1 MKRILLLEPN
11 PYHGEVLPG
20 LTKYF
25 EDIGY
30 VVDVYLQKKVYD
42 ERPFCRYMH
51 SGKLFSYNMK
61 NIHKIL
67 SEDSIR
73 KYDFLVLSSMEYGHD
88 GKIERFLDYLGFM
101 PDTKYGVLG
110 IYHTVTLINQFNDAS
125 LLNEGRLFCLSEF
138 QTQNNVFNL
147 KMLNPHYFCQ
157 DLKLFSG
164 FQDKRRFL
172 VIGNAAE
179 LHILA
184 DNVLSLD
191 EKQRDE
197 INIKYIGGGPT
208 AIINQIRLFIRNP
221 IKHVDFIGRTINF
234 LMAYLKNNSN
244 ESNVISKLGRLCFW
258 EMYTEIENT
267 DFIIVMIDSQKHQHQ
282 HYLKY
287 STSGVFQLILGFKKV
302 CLIQRDVANIFGFT
316 EKNCIMYDGENLAS
330 TLEVAVSLSENEY
343 QDKLNNLDEFEL
355 EIYQKSLE
363 NLRTSID
370 VIISQR
376 AITSKNQEGIIS

>member
-1 MKRILLLEPN
+1 MNRILILEPN

-30 VVDVYLQKKVYD
+30 VVDVYLQKKVYE
-42 ERPFCRYMH
+42 ERPFCRYLP

-67 SEDSIR
+67 SEDVIR

-88 GKIERFLDYLGFM
+88 GKIDRFLDYLGFI
-101 PDTKYGVLG
+101 PDTKYGILG
-110 IYHTVTLINQFNDAS
+110 IYHTVTLINQFNDTS

-138 QTQNNVFNL
+138 QAQNNFFNM
-147 KMLNPHYFCQ
+147 KMLNPHYFCK

-179 LHILA
+179 LQILV

-191 EKQRDE
+191 QKQRDE
-197 INIKYIGGGPT
+197 ISIKYIGSGST
-208 AIINQIRLFIRNP
+208 AIINQIRQFICNP
-221 IKHVDFIGRTINF
+221 IKNVDFIERTIKF
-234 LMAYLKNNSN
+234 LMSYLKNNIS

-258 EMYTEIENT
+258 EMYAEIENT
-267 DFIIVMIDSQKHQHQ
+267 DFIIVMIDKDNPKHQH
-282 HYLKY
+282 YMNTV
-287 STSGVFQLILGFKKV
+287 TSGIFQIILGFHKP
-302 CLIQRDVANIFGFT
+302 CIIQEDVANIYGFT
-316 EKNCIMYDGENLAS
+316 EKNCIMYNGENLAS
-330 TLEVAVSLSENEY
+330 ALEVAVSMSENEY

-355 EIYQKSLE
+355 KIYQKSRE

-370 VIISQR
+370 VVISQR
-376 AITSKNQEGIIS
+376 SIPSKNQEGNIV